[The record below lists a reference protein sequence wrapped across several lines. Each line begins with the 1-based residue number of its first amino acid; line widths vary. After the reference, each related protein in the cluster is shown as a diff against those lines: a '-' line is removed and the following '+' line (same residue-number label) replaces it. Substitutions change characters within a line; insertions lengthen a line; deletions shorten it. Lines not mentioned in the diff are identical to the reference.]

1 MPFAAVVE
9 LTSLDGITGFAFSGP
24 VANDRTAWA
33 VSGAGDVNGDGIDD
47 FLVGGNLSSGNQRGT
62 AYVVFGRNSAF
73 DPVQSLA
80 NLDPS
85 EGFSIVGLT
94 NYDRLGFAVSRAG
107 DINNDGIDDFIIGTR
122 NAFVSETGNRGG
134 TAYVV
139 FGADGLSSVN
149 LAALDG
155 TNGFRVTGTQDN
167 AYTGRSVSAAGDI
180 NGDGFDD
187 IIVGAQRANPDN
199 GAAYIIFGS
208 DSGFSGRIVGPDLN
222 GSAGFQI
229 ISSVTASLGY
239 SVSGAGDVNG
249 DGFADVIVGM
259 PSYGSNRGRAVIVFG
274 HDGPFGTV
282 NATSGAQLAPLNVA
296 SQQAGR
302 QVAGAG
308 DINGDGFDDVMV
320 ATNYGDT
327 GGSNTGTIYVVF
339 GRATGWDTTLNLDAM
354 TGTQGFVIAGAD
366 VEDLAGISISRAGDV
381 NADGFDDMI
390 IGANKAD
397 PHGNNSGAA
406 YVVFGKASGFGA
418 LDLSNLDG
426 TNGFK
431 ILGGGTEAWAGRSV
445 AAAGDVNGD
454 GIDDILVGAPYAY
467 GGGSTRGKAYVIF
480 GQSSTVNFVG
490 GAGDDSEAGGG
501 FADNLA
507 GGGGNDTLSGGGG
520 DDVVDGG
527 ADNDTLDGGD
537 GADQLF
543 GGDGTDDLTGGVG
556 SDRLDGGT
564 GADTMNGGVG
574 DDTYFVDDAGDV
586 TVETG
591 GDGSDR
597 VRASVSYT
605 LAAGVDNLNLE
616 GSGDIDGT
624 GNALGN
630 QINGNSGANVLSG
643 EDGADLIKGGDGNDT
658 LNGGAGNDHL
668 LGESGFDTLNGGDGN
683 DRLDG
688 GALGDNLFG
697 DAGNDILLGGA
708 GGDDLVG
715 GADNDQLF
723 GDNGNDQLDGG
734 LGNDQ
739 LDGGLGVDAMTG
751 GAGDDTYV
759 VDDADDTTVEALNEG
774 TDTVRASISWT
785 LADNLERL
793 VLLGSD
799 NVDGTGNALANTL
812 TGNGGNNRLD
822 GGDGK
827 DTLNGGL
834 GADTLIGGLGNDIL
848 TGGGGADTFLVRQES
863 VYSSA
868 VPAGRTL
875 ESDTIGDY
883 AIGQDIIDLSAI
895 DAVAGGVD
903 NTFTLVGAF
912 TNQAGQMT
920 LKFAGGTTLLSLDI
934 DGDSKA
940 DYQLK
945 INGNVT
951 ADTAGWLL

>member
-1 MPFAAVVE
+1 MPFSAVIE
-9 LTSLDGITGFAFSGP
+9 LSTLNGSTGFALTGP

-33 VSGAGDVNGDGIDD
+33 VSGAGDINGDGIDD

-62 AYVVFGRNSAF
+62 AYVVFGRSTAF
-73 DPVQSLA
+73 DPVEALASLA
-80 NLDPS
+80 PS
-85 EGFSIVGLT
+85 EGFAIVGLT
-94 NYDRLGFAVSRAG
+94 NYDRAGFSVSRAG

-122 NAFVSETGNRGG
+122 NAFVPESGNRGG

-139 FGADGLSSVN
+139 FGSNGLSSVD

-167 AYTGRSVSAAGDI
+167 AYTGRSVSSAGDI

-187 IIVGAQRANPDN
+187 IIVGAWRTNPNN
-199 GAAYIIFGS
+199 GAAYVIFGS
-208 DSGFSGRIVGPDLN
+208 DGGFSSQIVGPNLD

-249 DGFADVIVGM
+249 DGFADVILGM
-259 PSYGSNRGRAVIVFG
+259 PSFEGSTGRAVIVFG
-274 HDGPFGTV
+274 HSGPFAGSI
-282 NATSGAQLAPLNVA
+282 NAASGAQLDGA
-296 SQQAGR
+296 SGQVGR

-320 ATNYGDT
+320 ATNYGNA
-327 GGSNTGTIYVVF
+327 GGSNSGTIYVVF
-339 GRATGWDTTLNLDAM
+339 GRAAGWDTALDLGAM
-354 TGTQGFVIAGAD
+354 TGTEGFVIAGAD

-381 NADGFDDMI
+381 NADGFADII

-418 LDLSNLDG
+418 LDLSDLDG

-431 ILGGGTEAWAGRSV
+431 IFGGGTEAWAGRSV

-467 GGGSTRGKAYVIF
+467 GGGGSRGTAYVIF
-480 GQSSTVNFVG
+480 GQGTPVNFVG
-490 GAGDDSEAGGG
+490 GVGDDTQSGSLI
-501 FADNLA
+501 ADDLQ
-507 GGGGNDTLSGGGG
+507 GGGGDDTLNGGGG

-527 ADNDTLDGGD
+527 ADDDTLDGGD
-537 GADQLF
+537 GADLLY
-543 GGDGTDDLTGGVG
+543 GGDGTDQLLGGAG
-556 SDRLDGGT
+556 GDRLDGGT
-564 GADTMNGGVG
+564 GADTMSGGTG
-574 DDTYFVDDAGDV
+574 SDTYFVDDAGDV
-586 TVETG
+586 TDETG

-597 VRASVSYT
+597 VRAGVSYV
-605 LAAGVDNLNLE
+605 LNAGVENLNLE
-616 GSGDIDGT
+616 GADNIDGT

-630 QINGNSGANVLSG
+630 QITGNSGANVLSG
-643 EDGADLIKGGDGNDT
+643 GGGADLLKGGDGDDA
-658 LNGGAGNDHL
+658 LYGGADNDQL
-668 LGESGFDTLNGGDGN
+668 LGEFGRDTLYGGDGN

-688 GALGDNLFG
+688 GALGDRLFG
-697 DAGNDILLGGA
+697 EVGNDILLGGTGA
-708 GGDDLVG
+708 DILDG

-723 GDNGNDQLDGG
+723 GDAGTDTLNGG

-739 LDGGLGVDAMTG
+739 LDGGQGVDTMTG

-759 VDDADDTTVEALNEG
+759 VDDADDTTIEALNEG
-774 TDTVRASISWT
+774 TDTVRASLSWV
-785 LADNLERL
+785 LADNVERL

-799 NVDGTGNALANTL
+799 NIDGTGNALANTL
-812 TGNGGNNRLD
+812 TGNGGNNVLD

-827 DTLNGGL
+827 DTLSGGL
-834 GADTLIGGLGNDIL
+834 GADTLIGGLGADIL

-863 VYSSA
+863 VYSSGA
-868 VPAGRTL
+868 PAGRTL
-875 ESDTIGDY
+875 ETDTISDY
-883 AIGQDIIDLSAI
+883 AIGQDVIDLSAI
-895 DAVAGGVD
+895 DAIVGGADNAFSLAVGGFTGTAGE
-903 NTFTLVGAF
+903 
-912 TNQAGQMT
+912 MT
-920 LKFAGGTTLLSLDI
+920 LKFAGGSTLLSLDV
-934 DGDSKA
+934 DGDAKA

-951 ADTAGWLL
+951 GDTGGWIL